1 LTAGVAGSTA
11 ETTTTTTTTTETTT
25 AGAEIATRRA
35 TDETGLGFTVL

>member
-11 ETTTTTTTTTETTT
+11 ETTTTTTTTETTT

>member
-11 ETTTTTTTTTETTT
+11 ETTTTTTTETTT